1 MTAQPVEHHD
11 PHDPDDIL
19 ARLPEQYHERFL
31 AEYREAMVAAAHET
45 WRYRQLQEVLK
56 IWHLRAIAYS
66 RPGHERARREARE
79 GINVVPAEDVIP
91 RWADLVASRADS
103 PA

>member
-11 PHDPDDIL
+11 PYDPDDIL
-19 ARLPEQYHERFL
+19 ARLPERYHERFL

-56 IWHLRAIAYS
+56 IWHLRTLAYAT
-66 RPGHERARREARE
+66 PGFEAARRDASR
-79 GINVVPAEDVIP
+79 GVNTVPAEQVIP
-91 RWADLVASRADS
+91 GWAQLVASRADH